1 MKKWSV
7 TWEELRLAWRQTRV
21 REAIEDAPERY
32 RRAVAI
38 GLSLCKWA
46 RGDSMRG
53 EGDCGLCRLSTM
65 ENEDIDC
72 DDCYSCKN
80 CPLPSADGGRTCND
94 DGSLW
99 KRAENVTW
107 EILKVARP
115 FPESRDAAADRLYN
129 ALLRCYVAE
138 YNKIRKHE
146 GW

>member
-7 TWEELRLAWRQTRV
+7 TWEDLRLAWRQDRV
-21 REAIEDAPERY
+21 RETIEDAPERY
-32 RRAVAI
+32 RKAVAI

-53 EGDCGLCRLSTM
+53 EGDCGLCVWAVLKGPSLTFTCER
-65 ENEDIDC
+65 
-72 DDCYSCKN
+72 
-80 CPLPSADGGRTCND
+80 CPLPKQDEGLTCNQA
-94 DGSLW
+94 GSLW